1 MGVDLIGYHRPR
13 RSKHHQQPEI
23 HHSVGYSLPTLGS
36 TRICPQNKF
45 APEPD
50 EEAGFEP
57 IKHHTVGV
65 GVLIL
70 HP

>member
-1 MGVDLIGYHRPR
+1 MQLILFTSNPSIYIYPR
-13 RSKHHQQPEI
+13 
-23 HHSVGYSLPTLGS
+23 
-36 TRICPQNKF
+36 F

-70 HP
+70 HPQVVV